1 MSKDKNPDNYIEDYL
16 IIVRS
21 KGCFT
26 VAQNELLEK
35 FNISPISFNDKS
47 EFLRKYWEIFVELQ
61 QTNCFGS

>member
-1 MSKDKNPDNYIEDYL
+1 MAKDKNPYNYIEYYL

-47 EFLRKYWEIFVELQ
+47 EFFTQVLGNLYRTS
-61 QTNCFGS
+61 TNQ